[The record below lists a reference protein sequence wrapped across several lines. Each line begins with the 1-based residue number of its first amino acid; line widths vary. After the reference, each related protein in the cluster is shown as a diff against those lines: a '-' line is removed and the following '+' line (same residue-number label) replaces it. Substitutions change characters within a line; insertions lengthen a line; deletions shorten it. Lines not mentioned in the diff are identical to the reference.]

1 MKNKI
6 SNKKSFFS
14 KLIVKI
20 IRIFGYE
27 IIDQSNL
34 TLPLTNLNAIDNLS
48 NNAVNMEASKSRIM
62 DANYAKESTELARTQ
77 IIQQAGTAMLAQANQ
92 KSQSVLNL
100 LKG

>member
-34 TLPLTNLNAIDNLS
+34 TLPLKNLNANDNLS
-48 NNAVNMEASKSRIM
+48 KSGVKSITIPLGVTNITNKINSLSIIIRSYTFGDIQNSKV
-62 DANYAKESTELARTQ
+62 
-77 IIQQAGTAMLAQANQ
+77 MLDQ
-92 KSQSVLNL
+92 NL
-100 LKG
+100 SLIHI

>member
-34 TLPLTNLNAIDNLS
+34 TLPLTNLKAGDNLS
-48 NNAVNMEASKSRIM
+48 KSGIKSITIPLGVT
-62 DANYAKESTELARTQ
+62 NITNKINSLS
-77 IIQQAGTAMLAQANQ
+77 II
-92 KSQSVLNL
+92 S
-100 LKG
+100 

>member
-34 TLPLTNLNAIDNLS
+34 TLPLTNLNAVDNLS
-48 NNAVNMEASKSRIM
+48 KSGIKSITIPLGVTNITNKVNSLS
-62 DANYAKESTELARTQ
+62 
-77 IIQQAGTAMLAQANQ
+77 IIIR
-92 KSQSVLNL
+92 SL
-100 LKG
+100 LRDY